1 MGKDVFEDSKKRNN
15 ERELMSGRVRMVKWT
30 REIMKNHK
38 PRTPK
43 QILKEKI
50 RIDKIKKE
58 LYESDFHEITWDKK
72 CV

>member
-1 MGKDVFEDSKKRNN
+1 
-15 ERELMSGRVRMVKWT
+15 MSGRVRMVKWT
-30 REIMKNHK
+30 TEIMKNHK

-58 LYESDFHEITWDKK
+58 ICESDFHEITWDKK

>member
-15 ERELMSGRVRMVKWT
+15 EGNNMSRRVIMAKWK

-38 PRTPK
+38 PRTAK

-50 RIDKIKKE
+50 RTDKIKKE
-58 LYESDFHEITWDKK
+58 VMVSDFHEITWDKIY
-72 CV
+72 